1 MDLWSLSLCRIK
13 IAQACLAL
21 CLQLLGEWG
30 GLLVA
35 CPAHQYTTCSED
47 LGFMLESHTLVWY
60 TMVVL
65 GAHTFQECSVGPG

>member
-35 CPAHQYTTCSED
+35 CPTPFSAHQCTCSVD
-47 LGFMLESHTLVWY
+47 LGFILETHTPV
-60 TMVVL
+60 
-65 GAHTFQECSVGPG
+65 